1 MIFYNHQLFQLIGF
15 FILQLTEF
23 FDAEIKKIEVTLLVN
38 QNNNSNILAYSKAVY
53 IDSNDDVILLN

>member
-1 MIFYNHQLFQLIGF
+1 MDNSTHLTKKNKSLI
-15 FILQLTEF
+15 TEF